1 MEINYIA
8 IVVAA
13 VAQFIVG
20 GIWYMPL
27 FGKMW
32 GEMHGFDKVAP
43 EVQKQM
49 SKDMMPLLVVQAFLA
64 LVTSAVFG
72 ILVAYMTLPQDWT
85 LWCLA
90 ALYWL
95 GFAAPSQVSLVIFG
109 GTEPKW
115 VVKKTLIAIG
125 GSLLCFLAMAAV
137 FVLLG

>member
-1 MEINYIA
+1 MAIA
-8 IVVAA
+8 VAA

-32 GEMHGFDKVAP
+32 GQIHGFDKYSP
-43 EVQKQM
+43 EVQKE
-49 SKDMMPLLVVQAFLA
+49 MMKGMTPLLVMQFVLA

-72 ILVAYMTLPQDWT
+72 ILVAYLALPLDWN
-85 LWCLA
+85 LYCLA
-90 ALYWL
+90 ALMWL
-95 GFAAPSQVSLVIFG
+95 GFVAPSQVSLVIFG

-125 GSLLCFLAMAAV
+125 GSLLCFMAMALV
-137 FVLLG
+137 FTLL